1 MQRDDSTE
9 NDLYKRAANYLQ
21 DLCIE
26 LAYLKKISASSED
39 ECRDKGRS
47 SEVASGQVI
56 IDTTEIDHRVKEV
69 AQA

>member
-47 SEVASGQVI
+47 SEVASG
-56 IDTTEIDHRVKEV
+56 
-69 AQA
+69 

>member
-9 NDLYKRAANYLQ
+9 NDLYKRVANYLQ

-26 LAYLKKISASSED
+26 LAYLKEICAASED
-39 ECRDKGRS
+39 ENCDQGRS

-69 AQA
+69 AQS